1 VDDILASLAV
11 ADNSA
16 AGLARN
22 YATTPMAGRTWLQQ
36 ATPTTFGL
44 KAAGWTEGVARARE
58 RLATAME
65 DARVVQLGG
74 ATGTLSSLG
83 AAGPAVTDALASRLG
98 LKVPEMPWHSERS
111 RLVAVA
117 CALGMACG
125 SLGKIG
131 RDIALLAQTEVG
143 EVLER
148 AEPGRGGSSSM
159 PHKRNPVASAL
170 AVAAA
175 VQAPGLVATMV
186 SAMPQ
191 EHERAVGGWQAEW
204 DTLPALVSLTERS
217 ARAMAHALAHLV
229 VDEARMRAN
238 LDLAG
243 GVARGEGLVTAL
255 APGLGRG
262 NALALVERLSSR
274 ALAEGRSLQDVAADE
289 PQVLTHLDPARI
301 GAALDPGNAS
311 DSSRRFVDRVIERW
325 RLGKV

>member
-1 VDDILASLAV
+1 
-11 ADNSA
+11 
-16 AGLARN
+16 
-22 YATTPMAGRTWLQQ
+22 
-36 ATPTTFGL
+36 
-44 KAAGWTEGVARARE
+44 
-58 RLATAME
+58 
-65 DARVVQLGG
+65 
-74 ATGTLSSLG
+74 
-83 AAGPAVTDALASRLG
+83 
-98 LKVPEMPWHSERS
+98 
-111 RLVAVA
+111 
-117 CALGMACG
+117 
-125 SLGKIG
+125 
-131 RDIALLAQTEVG
+131 
-143 EVLER
+143 
-148 AEPGRGGSSSM
+148 M

-204 DTLPALVSLTERS
+204 DTLPALVNLTERS

-255 APGLGRG
+255 APALGRG

-289 PQVLTHLDPARI
+289 PQVRTHLDAARI
-301 GAALDPGNAS
+301 VAALDPGNAS
-311 DSSRRFVDRVIERW
+311 DSSRRFVDRVLERW